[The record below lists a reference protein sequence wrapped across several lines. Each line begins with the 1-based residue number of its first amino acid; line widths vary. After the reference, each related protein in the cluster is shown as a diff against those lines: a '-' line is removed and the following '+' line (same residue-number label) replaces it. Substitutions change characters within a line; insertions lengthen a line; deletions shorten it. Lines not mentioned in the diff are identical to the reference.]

1 MLNIRHEVSYYMS
14 ACERLISLAMMPDH
28 EKLTV
33 DECRVVEYY
42 AGELSK
48 IVQSETDDDDASM
61 QLDMLSMLSP
71 VGTSSVTPADMGI
84 SQ

>member
-14 ACERLISLAMMPDH
+14 ACERLISLVMMPDH
-28 EKLTV
+28 ENLTA

-48 IVQSETDDDDASM
+48 IIQTETEDDDSM
-61 QLDMLSMLSP
+61 QLDMLTVLCPHDTESEP
-71 VGTSSVTPADMGI
+71 R
-84 SQ
+84 